1 MSRPYALPVGPTR
14 FAESN
19 TSIPPPDPRSRTVW
33 PGSRVSRAVGLPQPS
48 DAATASAGRP
58 LVSASEYRFDVI
70 GSPQPHPVGPQQP
83 VLIDP
88 FLTESA
94 MAPYFSRTAC
104 WMSDMNALPC
114 ICKNEYRNCRRSCYI
129 CQGKYNGEAIDRD
142 GKPVQGA
149 GRCDPPPDP
158 GTAADRRG
166 LRLRHPRE
174 PEDSPAEG
182 VAAPRLPSTFG
193 SGG

>member
-19 TSIPPPDPRSRTVW
+19 TSMPPPDPRSRTVW
-33 PGSRVSRAVGLPQPS
+33 PGSRASSAVGLPQPS
-48 DAATASAGRP
+48 DAVTASAGRP

-70 GSPQPHPVGPQQP
+70 GSPQPHAVGPQQP

-104 WMSDMNALPC
+104 WMSDMTCLLVSAKTNILTV
-114 ICKNEYRNCRRSCYI
+114 
-129 CQGKYNGEAIDRD
+129 G
-142 GKPVQGA
+142 
-149 GRCDPPPDP
+149 GRVIFVK
-158 GTAADRRG
+158 ANI
-166 LRLRHPRE
+166 
-174 PEDSPAEG
+174 
-182 VAAPRLPSTFG
+182 
-193 SGG
+193 

>member
-33 PGSRVSRAVGLPQPS
+33 PGSRVSRAVGLPQRS
-48 DAATASAGRP
+48 DAVTASAGRP

-70 GSPQPHPVGPQQP
+70 GSPQPHAVGPQQP
-83 VLIDP
+83 VLVEA

-104 WMSDMNALPC
+104 WMSDMTALLVSAKTN
-114 ICKNEYRNCRRSCYI
+114 I
-129 CQGKYNGEAIDRD
+129 QTVG
-142 GKPVQGA
+142 
-149 GRCDPPPDP
+149 GRVIFVK
-158 GTAADRRG
+158 ANIW
-166 LRLRHPRE
+166 
-174 PEDSPAEG
+174 
-182 VAAPRLPSTFG
+182 PS
-193 SGG
+193 